1 MIGSLLSRISDAE
14 KLTPQQLQQTV
25 KNKVLPAGIA
35 SMISQDDAT
44 KKTSAPAQP
53 PQGTVVS
60 KIMEEADKALSP
72 EDKIMQK
79 INLIKQDIG
88 EIQEGVQS
96 GEIKAYEGIPIIK
109 EKVAELGKLQ
119 AMLQP
124 PPQIPQMPPPQ
135 QMALPQPQGI
145 DSAESNLPT
154 EMASG
159 GIVGFAE
166 GGVPIELHGTA
177 DVSGQGG
184 GSFGGQQGG
193 FGGYGGGYKGYG
205 AGVQERAGG
214 GFAPQGG
221 PQNSMIEQMNK
232 QLQGALTT
240 PRYQDLQPQ
249 VKPLQQN
256 IREVSPAY
264 GSMGIPSAQ
273 NQALGT
279 MPEPPPERQ
288 FQEPQVGQPIYNLL
302 GRNGLP
308 ETGIPQQYDLSGG
321 KQYGAPPV
329 AQPPMQDISL
339 ANQGML
345 GQIGAQPEM
354 YKERSE
360 RLGSLFDTTGPRPYV
375 PAPSGPNDPQYAKGG
390 VVGYAR
396 GSIIDE
402 EEDDNDLSGE
412 EDYQNALKMHR
423 NAQIRRYQEQQ
434 ELQSYNNPMGEGIG
448 AAIMAA
454 GRSSKPSINAT
465 PSVEQGIKKDQGGIH
480 DIINSKAQKYNL
492 PPSLMHSIAKAESN
506 FNPNA
511 GNPHGAKGLYQFLDK
526 TWAGMGGKQGEQF
539 DPDINSELGAKYIRQ
554 NAEFLKG
561 KLGRDPKYSE
571 VYGAHFFGPTGAAS
585 LLSKAKPDMPIE
597 QGLATFESRNRI
609 KTIMNQNPNLRG
621 KTVGQVFGDLESK
634 TGQGIVSLANGGQ
647 IKHFVGGNV
656 VTDDYRS
663 NYDRIFGKNPAPT
676 IPPMTTEEILNNLK
690 QAKNSQGQKPV
701 VSPSSA
707 SRNAPLSGGIT
718 EVFNALRGGQ
728 SNVSKAVLGSG
739 DRNTYP
745 GMSDLNYYNE
755 LLAKSKEDPTYTPY
769 QDEMKKLLASN
780 PDLLKNNTVTPD
792 LRGPLANVAKPS
804 PLLNVQPNVPV
815 KAPVN
820 PNAAIIPPAADTSYL
835 GDDTNTEIGGLMTP
849 FTPRAEEKEPAAQ
862 DKEKATYS
870 FEDYLKDQQAQREGI
885 RGKKE
890 EDKYMSLL
898 AAGLGMM
905 SGTSPYAAANIG
917 KGALAGV
924 QDYRDT
930 QKQRAAELA
939 SIDKNMLGA
948 YRYGSL
954 DKYYASLGLSKEEKD
969 KLAKETLEEKRL
981 NRQDVNQR
989 YNMGLL
995 QKMDEAA
1002 KNKALADAKLSPMQ
1016 LQTMSPEA
1024 IAAITA
1030 AGAQKYLNT
1039 PQYRKL
1045 YKETWDM
1052 DPFENSG
1059 GPSVLRFDSKGNP
1072 VK

>member
-44 KKTSAPAQP
+44 KQKSAPAQP

-119 AMLQP
+119 AMLLP
-124 PPQIPQMPPPQ
+124 PPQMPQIPPPPQ
-135 QMALPQPQGI
+135 MAPVQPQGI

-154 EMASG
+154 EMAEG
-159 GIVGFAE
+159 GIVGFAN
-166 GGVPIELHGTA
+166 GGVT
-177 DVSGQGG
+177 GG
-184 GSFGGQQGG
+184 GEMQLTVPISIGGESSGPYTG
-193 FGGYGGGYKGYG
+193 FGGGGIGGGGGGY
-205 AGVQERAGG
+205 APPGG
-214 GFAPQGG
+214 PQGG
-221 PQNSMIEQMNK
+221 SAGSLASLGRGAQQMQPPGAVPQAAQGAQMNM
-232 QLQGALTT
+232 QENAQSAQGASADVNGFTPIQTNQGTLLAGQFLQGL
-240 PRYQDLQPQ
+240 
-249 VKPLQQN
+249 
-256 IREVSPAY
+256 S
-264 GSMGIPSAQ
+264 
-273 NQALGT
+273 
-279 MPEPPPERQ
+279 
-288 FQEPQVGQPIYNLL
+288 
-302 GRNGLP
+302 
-308 ETGIPQQYDLSGG
+308 GIPQDQKAGG
-321 KQYGAPPV
+321 AMGSQYGMQQGQGAPYQNV
-329 AQPPMQDISL
+329 SDSI
-339 ANQGML
+339 
-345 GQIGAQPEM
+345 
-354 YKERSE
+354 
-360 RLGSLFDTTGPRPYV
+360 
-375 PAPSGPNDPQYAKGG
+375 GPNFQGFAKGG
-390 VVGYAR
+390 PVGYAR
-396 GSIIDE
+396 GVLIDDD
-402 EEDDNDLSGE
+402 EDD
-412 EDYQNALKMHR
+412 EDYAEGYTMANKLFARDPTQ
-423 NAQIRRYQEQQ
+423 QRRESASMMGLSDSIGPRISAFTQPISDFASGIKNKFINKTPEIEPVVNPPVQQ
-434 ELQSYNNPMGEGIG
+434 EAGI
-448 AAIMAA
+448 
-454 GRSSKPSINAT
+454 P
-465 PSVEQGIKKDQGGIH
+465 GIIA
-480 DIINSKAQKYNL
+480 SKAQKYNL
-492 PPSLMHSIAKAESN
+492 PPQLMTNIAKAESN

-511 GNPHGAKGLYQFLDK
+511 GNKTGSSAKGLYQFIDK
-526 TWAGMGGKQGEQF
+526 TWTGMGGKPGEQF
-539 DPDINSELGAKYIRQ
+539 DPEINSELGAKYIRQ
-554 NAEFLKG
+554 NAEFLKN
-561 KLGRDPKYSE
+561 KLGRDPSYSE
-571 VYGAHFFGPTGAAS
+571 VYAAHYFGPSGAS
-585 LLSKAKPDMPIE
+585 NLLTRANPKDSIE
-597 QGLATFESRNRI
+597 KGLRTFNDPKGVRL
-609 KTIMNQNPNLRG
+609 IMKQNPNLKG
-621 KTVGQVFGDLESK
+621 KTVGQVLNDLETK
-634 TGQGIVSLANGGQ
+634 TGQGIVSLAAGGQ

-663 NYDRIFGKNPAPT
+663 NYDRIFGNKNVTPSGKPITAEEVKANIEKLKALRAEQEAKGLRAPVA
-676 IPPMTTEEILNNLK
+676 PPSARTTSL
-690 QAKNSQGQKPV
+690 G
-701 VSPSSA
+701 
-707 SRNAPLSGGIT
+707 GGIT

-728 SNVSKAVLGSG
+728 SNVPKAVLGSG

-769 QDEMKKLLASN
+769 QDEMKKLLARN

-792 LRGPLANVAKPS
+792 LIGPLANAAKPS
-804 PLLNVQPNVPV
+804 PLLNVPPAAPV

-820 PNAAIIPPAADTSYL
+820 ANAAIIPPTAATDTSYL

-849 FTPRAEEKEPAAQ
+849 FTPKAEEKEPAAQ

-885 RGKKE
+885 RGKKD
-890 EDKYMSLL
+890 EDRYMSLL

-954 DKYYASLGLSKEEKD
+954 DKYYTSLGLSKDEKD
-969 KLAKETLEEKRL
+969 KLAKETLEEKRFTREDL
-981 NRQDVNQR
+981 NKR
-989 YNMGLL
+989 YSMGIL
-995 QKMDEAA
+995 QKMDEGA
-1002 KNKALADAKLSPMQ
+1002 KNKAIADAKLSPMQ

-1045 YKETWDM
+1045 YRETYGM
-1052 DPFENSG
+1052 DPFE
-1059 GPSVLRFDSKGNP
+1059 DSNIGQGNP
-1072 VK
+1072 NIDLNKYLKKG